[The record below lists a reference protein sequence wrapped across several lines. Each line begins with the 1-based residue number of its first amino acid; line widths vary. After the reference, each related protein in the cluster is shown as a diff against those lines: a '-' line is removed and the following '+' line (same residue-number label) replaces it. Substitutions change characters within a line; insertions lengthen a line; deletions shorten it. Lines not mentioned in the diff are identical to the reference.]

1 MELISVI
8 VPVYKV
14 EKYLKK
20 CVDSI
25 RNQTY
30 QNLEILLVDDG
41 SPDECPAM
49 CDAYADEDSRIKVIH
64 KENGGLSDARNVGVE
79 MANGEWIFFLDSD
92 DYIHTE
98 LIDTLHKEA
107 IKENA
112 DMAMSSMYYY
122 LEDATVQIDPL
133 GTSEKE
139 VFLKPD
145 VVSQLYSHSAVDF
158 IVSCSKLIKRDV
170 WGDLQFPVGKLHED
184 EFIAAELLDCLRCCV
199 FIKVRWY
206 FYLQRNDSIT
216 GLKSKK
222 NYYDI
227 LEAKTNRV
235 HYFKEREYEELFAKA
250 VKDLKHDYM
259 SLYVNLDDKLFDAYE
274 LRQIKNNFREIPKTK
289 HSCIEVKKTDGFY
302 SKIFGISP
310 RLYRK
315 VVVVRKKLYDWTG
328 L

>member
-64 KENGGLSDARNVGVE
+64 KENGGLSDARNVGIKK
-79 MANGEWIFFLDSD
+79 AKGKWIFFLDSD

-107 IKENA
+107 MKENA

-122 LEDATVQIDPL
+122 MDGTTIQIDQL
-133 GTSEKE
+133 EGCEKE
-139 VFLKPD
+139 VFVKPD
-145 VVSQLYSHSAVDF
+145 IVSQIYSNSAVDF
-158 IVSCSKLIKRDV
+158 IVACSKLIKRDV

-184 EFIAAELLDCLRCCV
+184 EFVAAELLDRIQRCV
-199 FIKVRWY
+199 FVKLRWY

-216 GLKSKK
+216 GFKSKK
-222 NYYDI
+222 NYYDKI
-227 LEAKTNRV
+227 EAKTKRV
-235 HYFKEREYEELFAKA
+235 NYFRERAYDALFAKA
-250 VKDLKHDYM
+250 VRDLQQDYM
-259 SLYVNLDDKLFDAYE
+259 SLYMNLDDKLFDAYE
-274 LRQIKNNFREIPKTK
+274 LRQIKNNFRKIPKTK
-289 HSCIEVKKTDGFY
+289 HSYIKAKKTDGFY

-315 VVVVRKKLYDWTG
+315 VVVVRKKIHDRTG

>member
-8 VPVYKV
+8 VPIYKV

-25 RNQTY
+25 CNQTY

-49 CDAYADEDSRIKVIH
+49 CDAYAEEDSRIKVIH
-64 KENGGLSDARNVGVE
+64 KEHGGLSDAKNAGIKRAKGK
-79 MANGEWIFFLDSD
+79 WIFFLDSD

-98 LIDTLHKEA
+98 LINTLHEEA

-122 LEDATVQIDPL
+122 IDGSTIQIDQL
-133 GTSEKE
+133 EACEKE
-139 VFLKPD
+139 VFVKPD
-145 VVSQLYSHSAVDF
+145 IVSQLYSDSSVDF

-184 EFIAAELLDCLRCCV
+184 EFIAAELLDRLRCCV
-199 FIKVRWY
+199 FIKARWY

-227 LEAKTNRV
+227 LEEKTNRLN
-235 HYFKEREYEELFAKA
+235 YFKGREYDVLFAKA
-250 VKDLKHDYM
+250 ARDLQWSYM
-259 SLYVNLDDKLFDAYE
+259 SLYVNPNDQLFDANE
-274 LRQIKNNFREIPKTK
+274 LNQLRNNFRKIPKTK
-289 HSCIEVKKTDGFY
+289 HSCIKAKKTDGFY
-302 SKIFGISP
+302 LKIFGISP

-315 VVVVRKKLYDWTG
+315 VVVVRKKIHDWTG